1 MIVNGA
7 RSTLMDLTVRS
18 HMMSKQYLPLHV
30 VLVIKS

>member
-7 RSTLMDLTVRS
+7 RSILMDLTVRS
-18 HMMSKQYLPLHV
+18 HMMRKQFLLSHV